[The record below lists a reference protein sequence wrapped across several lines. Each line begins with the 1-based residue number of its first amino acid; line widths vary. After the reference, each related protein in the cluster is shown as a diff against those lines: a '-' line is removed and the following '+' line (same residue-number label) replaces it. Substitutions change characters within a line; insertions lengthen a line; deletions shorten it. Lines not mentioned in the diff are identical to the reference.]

1 MYVKSIL
8 NMPFNSVCYL
18 VSDKSHCIAIDPAME
33 DMFAINNYL
42 DNKNLTLDYILLTHE
57 HYDHIAAID
66 QLRLEYKDVQ
76 LICHE
81 CCNEGMQL
89 PERNLS
95 KYMDVTNC
103 SSFVPMPANKMWY
116 GDSGEDYLKT
126 QIYWFHTPGHTK
138 GSVCIL
144 IEDWLFTGDTIIP
157 GVKTYTK
164 FPGGSKKDLLCSFN
178 RLNTFLD
185 NRVVT
190 VLPGHLTG
198 YTGNIKYMLDEC
210 R

>member
-95 KYMDVTNC
+95 KYMDVTN
-103 SSFVPMPANKMWY
+103 
-116 GDSGEDYLKT
+116 
-126 QIYWFHTPGHTK
+126 
-138 GSVCIL
+138 
-144 IEDWLFTGDTIIP
+144 
-157 GVKTYTK
+157 
-164 FPGGSKKDLLCSFN
+164 
-178 RLNTFLD
+178 
-185 NRVVT
+185 
-190 VLPGHLTG
+190 
-198 YTGNIKYMLDEC
+198 
-210 R
+210 